1 MNNVTHISA
10 ADVMYGQFIK
20 YDRMYEMTKYA
31 LYGANTNSVNIYIDA
46 YSLLIKMYRLGSTL
60 QIDDSCSIASSL
72 INLAI
77 HLRAYFE
84 SRHRISSKVFII
96 YGGARP
102 INIMGTMPQYNTKNN
117 LAIDSNTYLTN
128 MIMDNLDIMNILTP
142 YLHEI
147 YSVIDYTNEFS
158 TIVSYLIDNID
169 RDKGEKRPPN
179 IIYTKDTLAY
189 QLVAFKPFTFLYR
202 PRKSY
207 MSDNSWVVTKSTL
220 YNAYRNGELGLKTVI
235 NTDLHVHMFSIY
247 QAVSGVRSRSIQSII
262 SANKTIKKLEGAVAN
277 NVFINGYNASAL
289 NNTVPNPFEELFRD
303 NPSIDYHEVQERFNI
318 IDLPHQTMIFK
329 SLPEANNVFSNIVDL
344 YNPDEV
350 KSINNKYFQRYPL
363 DLNRV

>member
-1 MNNVTHISA
+1 MNEPRITV

-20 YDRMYEMTKYA
+20 YDRLYEMTKYA
-31 LYGANTNSVNIYIDA
+31 LYGANTSSVNIYIDA
-46 YSLLIKMYRLGSTL
+46 YSLLTKMYRLGFAL
-60 QIDDSCSIASSL
+60 HVDDSCAIASCL

-84 SRHRISSKVFII
+84 SRHRIHSKVYII

-102 INIMGTMPQYNTKNN
+102 LPALDKVPRYNTKNIF
-117 LAIDSNTYLTN
+117 AIDSNTYLTN
-128 MIMDNLDIMNILTP
+128 MIKDNLDIISILTP

-147 YSVIDYTNEFS
+147 YSVVNYVDEFS
-158 TIVSYLIDNID
+158 TIVSHMIDN
-169 RDKGEKRPPN
+169 GEKNVPC
-179 IIYTKDTLAY
+179 IIYSKDTLAY

-202 PRKSY
+202 PRKAY

-235 NTDLHVHMFSIY
+235 DTNLDVQMFSIY
-247 QAVSGVRSRSIQSII
+247 QAISGVRSRSLQSI
-262 SANKTIKKLEGAVAN
+262 KTSNSTLKLLDDAVAN

-289 NNTVPNPFEELFRD
+289 NNTSPNPFRVLFESS
-303 NPSIDYHEVQERFNI
+303 PTVDYIEVQNRFNA
-318 IDLPHQTMIFK
+318 IDLPYQTMLFK
-329 SLPEANNVFSNIVDL
+329 NTPAAASISKNIVDL
-344 YNPDEV
+344 YDPDEV
-350 KSINNKYFQRYPL
+350 KAINNKYFQKYPL

>member
-1 MNNVTHISA
+1 MNNVPHVSA

-46 YSLLIKMYRLGSTL
+46 YSLLTKMYRLGSTL

-84 SRHRISSKVFII
+84 SRHRISSKVFIV

-102 INIMGTMPQYNTKNN
+102 NNIMARLPLYNTKNN

-128 MIMDNLDIMNILTP
+128 MIMDNLDIINILTP

-158 TIVSYLIDNID
+158 TIVSYMIDNE
-169 RDKGEKRPPN
+169 KGEKRPPN

-220 YNAYRNGELGLKTVI
+220 YNAYRNGELGLKTVL
-235 NTDLHVHMFSIY
+235 NTDLHVHLFSIY
-247 QAVSGVRSRSIQSII
+247 QAISGVRSRSIQSIM
-262 SANKTIKKLEGAVAN
+262 SANKTIKKLENAVAN
-277 NVFINGYNASAL
+277 NVFVNGYNASAL

-303 NPSIDYHEVQERFNI
+303 TPTVDFYEVQNRFNA
-318 IDLPHQTMIFK
+318 IDLPNQTMIFR
-329 SLPEANNVFSNIVDL
+329 SSPEANNVFKNIVDL
-344 YNPDEV
+344 YDPDEV
-350 KSINNKYFQRYPL
+350 KAINNKYFQKYPL